1 MGYIKWGNER
11 EGMVSDPSIV
21 LVEGAPLEIDRFKE
35 TLKKLRSCSS
45 ADSSWTGTSLP
56 PN

>member
-1 MGYIKWGNER
+1 MKWGNER
-11 EGMVSDPSIV
+11 EGMVSGPSIV
-21 LVEGAPLEIDRFKE
+21 LVEGAPLEIDGFKE
-35 TLKKLRSCSS
+35 TLIKMRSCSS